1 MKLTW
6 VKFHLD
12 FFDDPRVKVIETMP
26 ESNTMIAIWFK
37 LVALVGGQN
46 TGGRFV
52 LRTGRKESEM
62 PLNEEI
68 IAGIA
73 SLMESSFADRR
84 ANLDRILNRDLLLI
98 EDLGAERCTE
108 YMLGHVYNVIDGRYR
123 SGKPMVITTNIPL
136 KDIYQPSASSPW
148 QRIFDRIT
156 ERCYPIEF
164 TGASRRRSKAAL
176 MRRSMEER
184 LGSRDKD

>member
-68 IAGIA
+68 IAGIVNE
-73 SLMESSFADRR
+73 SLTTVRLALHRQHPSFRVLR
-84 ANLDRILNRDLLLI
+84 
-98 EDLGAERCTE
+98 
-108 YMLGHVYNVIDGRYR
+108 
-123 SGKPMVITTNIPL
+123 
-136 KDIYQPSASSPW
+136 
-148 QRIFDRIT
+148 
-156 ERCYPIEF
+156 
-164 TGASRRRSKAAL
+164 
-176 MRRSMEER
+176 
-184 LGSRDKD
+184 